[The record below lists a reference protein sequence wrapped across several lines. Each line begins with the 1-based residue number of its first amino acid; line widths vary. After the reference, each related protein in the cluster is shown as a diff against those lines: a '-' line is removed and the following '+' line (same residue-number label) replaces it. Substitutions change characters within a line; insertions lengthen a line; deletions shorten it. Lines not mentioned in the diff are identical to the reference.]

1 MRNWRRILA
10 VMLAAA
16 MALSATACSSSSS
29 SSSDTTAAETEAAGD
44 ETTAAG
50 DETTAAEGETEA
62 ASAGSSDLSYAD
74 YEASDVY
81 VASEE
86 AAVYEGTDEWPETYW
101 YYTCSTGDTSTW
113 AQAGY
118 YFNALMQESTNGA
131 VQIGVYA
138 SDQLTNGSQTDGIQA
153 LMDGATIQVSMH
165 SNLIYANF
173 DTRFNV
179 VSLPYLFEDY
189 DAVDTAMAGEGGEA
203 LKEVLAEYGL
213 VCEGIGENGF
223 RQITNS
229 SKPITSVSDLADL
242 KMRICSNDLCEE
254 VYKEW
259 GCDATVMNWSETY
272 TALQQGTV
280 DGQENPETA
289 IDSASVQDVQ
299 SYISLWNAYYDC
311 LFFCINQ
318 SAYDQFT
325 DEQKAVI
332 DENAAKAVAYQIAIN
347 RDNVEAL
354 VAEWTESGVM
364 EVTTYDEIDT
374 DSFKEACSG
383 AEDWYIEQ
391 LVANGMTEDEATAYI
406 DSFKAE

>member
-1 MRNWRRILA
+1 MKNWKKALSLC
-10 VMLAAA
+10 LAAA
-16 MALSATACSSSSS
+16 ILSPSAL
-29 SSSDTTAAETEAAGD
+29 
-44 ETTAAG
+44 
-50 DETTAAEGETEA
+50 
-62 ASAGSSDLSYAD
+62 ASADYAD

-86 AAVYEGTDEWPETYW
+86 AAVYTGTDEWPVTVW
-101 YYTCSTGDTSTW
+101 NYTCSTGDTSTW

-118 YFNALMQESTNGA
+118 YFNALMQESTDGA
-131 VQIGVYA
+131 VMINVYA
-138 SDQLTNGSQTDGIQA
+138 ADQLTNGSQTDGIQA

-189 DAVDTAMAGEGGEA
+189 DDVDAVMAGEGGEA

-229 SKPITSVSDLADL
+229 KKAITTVSDLADI
-242 KMRICSNDLCEE
+242 KMRICSNDLCAE
-254 VYKEW
+254 VYSEW

-280 DGQENPETA
+280 DGEENPETA
-289 IDSASVQDVQ
+289 IASNSVQDVQ
-299 SYISLWNAYYDC
+299 DYISLWNAYYDC

-347 RDNVEAL
+347 RENVEEL
-354 VAEWTESGVM
+354 VAEWTESGAM
-364 EVTTYDEIDT
+364 EVTTLDEIDS

-383 AEDWYIEQ
+383 TEDWYISQ
-391 LVANGMTEDEATAYI
+391 LTANGMSEEEAQAYI
-406 DSFKAE
+406 DAFKTAE